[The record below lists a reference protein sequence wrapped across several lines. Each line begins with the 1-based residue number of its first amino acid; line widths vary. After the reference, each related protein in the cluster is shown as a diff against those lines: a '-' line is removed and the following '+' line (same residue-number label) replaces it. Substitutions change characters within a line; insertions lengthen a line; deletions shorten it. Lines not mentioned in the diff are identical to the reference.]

1 MSEESKSWY
10 RMSRPLFNSGMEDDE
25 FWAYGQDGFQE
36 QLNSVLGCDVLIYDK
51 AVYKQPQRVRAI
63 VQQKIS
69 DVYNSSM
76 VRQIL
81 CNIGILHCGQYV
93 QYNNTLWMVSGY
105 PDNNRIYEKAV
116 LWKCKHTIRFISPL
130 TGKIVEYPVYSTN
143 STQYGTGV
151 SEKTNVDVGAD
162 QHLVYIPYNEETVL
176 LDDDFR
182 FIMDKNHVQPTV
194 YRITRVDTVSQ
205 AVGEEQFDDGLIQWA
220 VLEDRFNDATDS
232 REELIADFFSV
243 ASGESEKTPGA
254 GGTLTLT
261 PLDGD
266 FTIAVGDTKQIRV
279 GCVLPDGTEAVKF
292 AYDLD
297 YDLSNGAAKVVS
309 ESDNIITLQAND
321 NVALVGLPL
330 TIRAYDDAMG
340 SEAKIKINIVNW

>member
-1 MSEESKSWY
+1 M
-10 RMSRPLFNSGMEDDE
+10 
-25 FWAYGQDGFQE
+25 
-36 QLNSVLGCDVLIYDK
+36 
-51 AVYKQPQRVRAI
+51 
-63 VQQKIS
+63 
-69 DVYNSSM
+69 
-76 VRQIL
+76 
-81 CNIGILHCGQYV
+81 
-93 QYNNTLWMVSGY
+93 
-105 PDNNRIYEKAV
+105 
-116 LWKCKHTIRFISPL
+116 
-130 TGKIVEYPVYSTN
+130 YSTN

-182 FIMDKNHVQPTV
+182 FIMDKNHAQPTV

-243 ASGESEKTPGA
+243 APGESEKTPGA